1 MDSGPHDDDVWLV
14 ERLAPSDAGATPAE
28 RDAQYRRDAT
38 WDRYRREA
46 TGARQRAATVTDP
59 PLRQRLLDIAER
71 YESLAASI
79 DQLRSSR

>member
-1 MDSGPHDDDVWLV
+1 MRSKPQDG
-14 ERLAPSDAGATPAE
+14 DAGASPAE

-46 TGARQRAATVTDP
+46 AGARQRAATVTDP
-59 PLRQRLLDIAER
+59 PLRQRLFDMADQ

-79 DQLRSSR
+79 DQLPSSR